1 MTTIMITGASRG
13 LGLEFARQF
22 YNEEC
27 RVIATCRSPKD
38 ANELNAIGDIDVH
51 ALDVT
56 DDKSVAN
63 LADKLRGENIDI
75 LINNAGVI
83 GQREGFGRLDYD
95 IWAETMDTNVF
106 GPMRIAEAFRDN
118 VMNSEKKQM
127 IFITS
132 RMGSITEAVP
142 NAYVYRSSKAAL
154 NMIIK
159 TISIETVRTI
169 PNAIIVGLHPGTVDT
184 NLSKPFQKN
193 ISKEKLFS
201 PNYSVEKLLSVINN
215 LEAKDSGGIFAWD
228 GKQIDY

>member
-22 YNEEC
+22 YSEEC
-27 RVIATCRSPKD
+27 RVIATCRNPKK
-38 ANELNAIGDIDVH
+38 ANELNSIGDIDVH
-51 ALDVT
+51 SLDVT
-56 DDKSVAN
+56 DDKSVSN

-83 GQREGFGRLDYD
+83 GQRDGFGRLDYD

-106 GPMRIAEAFRDN
+106 GPMRVAEAFRDN

-154 NMIIK
+154 NMAVKCLSVELEQQGLIAVLFHPGHVQTDMGGQAAPVTPQK
-159 TISIETVRTI
+159 SIEGMKNQIVALTHDDNGRFLSYDGHQI
-169 PNAIIVGLHPGTVDT
+169 P
-184 NLSKPFQKN
+184 
-193 ISKEKLFS
+193 
-201 PNYSVEKLLSVINN
+201 
-215 LEAKDSGGIFAWD
+215 W
-228 GKQIDY
+228 

>member
-27 RVIATCRSPKD
+27 RVIATCRSPKN

-56 DDKSVAN
+56 DDKSVTT

-83 GQREGFGRLDYD
+83 GQRDGFGRIDYD

-106 GPMRIAEAFRDN
+106 GPMRVAEAFRDN
-118 VMNSEKKQM
+118 VMNSYKKQM

-154 NMIIK
+154 NMAVK
-159 TISIETVRTI
+159 CLSAELGEQ
-169 PNAIIVGLHPGTVDT
+169 GLIAVLFHPGHVQTDMGGQAAPVTPQKSIAGMKNQIVALTRDD
-184 NLSKPFQKN
+184 NGRFLS
-193 ISKEKLFS
+193 
-201 PNYSVEKLLSVINN
+201 Y
-215 LEAKDSGGIFAWD
+215 D
-228 GKQIDY
+228 GRQIPW

>member
-27 RVIATCRSPKD
+27 RVIATCRNPKN

-51 ALDVT
+51 SLDVT

-83 GQREGFGRLDYD
+83 GQRDGFGRLDYD

-106 GPMRIAEAFRDN
+106 GPMRVAEAFRDN

-154 NMIIK
+154 NMAVKCLSAELGEQGLIAVLFHPGHVQTDMGGQAAPVTPQK
-159 TISIETVRTI
+159 SIEGMKNQIVALTRDDNGRFLSYDGRQI
-169 PNAIIVGLHPGTVDT
+169 P
-184 NLSKPFQKN
+184 
-193 ISKEKLFS
+193 
-201 PNYSVEKLLSVINN
+201 
-215 LEAKDSGGIFAWD
+215 W
-228 GKQIDY
+228 

>member
-27 RVIATCRSPKD
+27 RIIATCRNPKD

-51 ALDVT
+51 SLDVT
-56 DDKSVAN
+56 EDKSVAI

-83 GQREGFGRLDYD
+83 GQRDGFGKLDYD

-106 GPMRIAEAFRDN
+106 GPMRVAEAFRDN
-118 VMNSEKKQM
+118 VMNSKKKQM

-154 NMIIK
+154 NMAVKCLSAELEEKGLIAVLFHPGHVQTDMGGQAAPVTPQK
-159 TISIETVRTI
+159 SIEGMKNQIVALTRDDNGRFLSYDGHQI
-169 PNAIIVGLHPGTVDT
+169 P
-184 NLSKPFQKN
+184 
-193 ISKEKLFS
+193 
-201 PNYSVEKLLSVINN
+201 
-215 LEAKDSGGIFAWD
+215 W
-228 GKQIDY
+228 

>member
-22 YNEEC
+22 YSEEC
-27 RVIATCRSPKD
+27 RVIATCRNPKK

-51 ALDVT
+51 SLDVT
-56 DDKSVAN
+56 DDRSVAN

-83 GQREGFGRLDYD
+83 GQRDGFGRLDYD

-106 GPMRIAEAFRDN
+106 GPMRVAEAFRDN

-154 NMIIK
+154 NMAVKCLSVELEQQGLIAVLFHPGHVQTDMGGQAAPVTPQK
-159 TISIETVRTI
+159 SIEGMKNEIVALTHDDNGRFLSYDGHQI
-169 PNAIIVGLHPGTVDT
+169 P
-184 NLSKPFQKN
+184 
-193 ISKEKLFS
+193 
-201 PNYSVEKLLSVINN
+201 
-215 LEAKDSGGIFAWD
+215 W
-228 GKQIDY
+228 

>member
-22 YNEEC
+22 YSEEC
-27 RVIATCRSPKD
+27 RVIATCRNPKK

-51 ALDVT
+51 SLDVT
-56 DDKSVAN
+56 DDKSVEN

-83 GQREGFGRLDYD
+83 GQRDGFGRLDYD

-106 GPMRIAEAFRDN
+106 GPMRVAEAFRDN

-154 NMIIK
+154 NMAVKCLSVELEQQGLIAVLFHPGHVQTDMGGQAAPVTPQK
-159 TISIETVRTI
+159 SIEGMKNQIVALTHDDNGRFLSYDGHQI
-169 PNAIIVGLHPGTVDT
+169 P
-184 NLSKPFQKN
+184 
-193 ISKEKLFS
+193 
-201 PNYSVEKLLSVINN
+201 
-215 LEAKDSGGIFAWD
+215 W
-228 GKQIDY
+228 

>member
-22 YNEEC
+22 YSKEC
-27 RVIATCRSPKD
+27 RVIATCRNPKN
-38 ANELNAIGDIDVH
+38 ANELNAIGDIDIH
-51 ALDVT
+51 SLDVT

-106 GPMRIAEAFRDN
+106 GPMRVAEAFRDN

-154 NMIIK
+154 NMAVKCLSAELAEQGLIAVLFHPGHVQTDMGGQAAPVTPQK
-159 TISIETVRTI
+159 SIEGMKNQIVALTHDDNGRFLSYDGRQI
-169 PNAIIVGLHPGTVDT
+169 P
-184 NLSKPFQKN
+184 
-193 ISKEKLFS
+193 
-201 PNYSVEKLLSVINN
+201 
-215 LEAKDSGGIFAWD
+215 W
-228 GKQIDY
+228 

>member
-22 YNEEC
+22 YNEEY
-27 RVIATCRSPKD
+27 RVIATCRNPKD
-38 ANELNAIGDIDVH
+38 AKELNEIGDIDVH
-51 ALDVT
+51 SLDVT
-56 DDKSVAN
+56 DDKSVAT

-83 GQREGFGRLDYD
+83 GQRDGFGKLDYD

-106 GPMRIAEAFRDN
+106 GPMRVAEAFRDN
-118 VMNSEKKQM
+118 VINSKKKQM

-154 NMIIK
+154 NMAVKCLSAELGEQGLIAVLFHPGHVQTDMGGQAAPVTPQK
-159 TISIETVRTI
+159 SIEGMKNQIVALTHDDNGRFLSYDGHQI
-169 PNAIIVGLHPGTVDT
+169 P
-184 NLSKPFQKN
+184 
-193 ISKEKLFS
+193 
-201 PNYSVEKLLSVINN
+201 
-215 LEAKDSGGIFAWD
+215 W
-228 GKQIDY
+228 

>member
-1 MTTIMITGASRG
+1 MATIMITGASRG

-22 YNEEC
+22 YSKEC
-27 RVIATCRSPKD
+27 RVIATCRNPKN
-38 ANELNAIGDIDVH
+38 ANELNAIGDIDIH
-51 ALDVT
+51 SLDVT

-106 GPMRIAEAFRDN
+106 GPMRVAEAFRDN

-154 NMIIK
+154 NMAVKCLSAELAEQGLIAVLFHPGHVQ
-159 TISIETVRTI
+159 TDMGGQAAPVMPHTSIEGMKNQIVALTRDDNGRFLSYDGHQI
-169 PNAIIVGLHPGTVDT
+169 P
-184 NLSKPFQKN
+184 
-193 ISKEKLFS
+193 
-201 PNYSVEKLLSVINN
+201 
-215 LEAKDSGGIFAWD
+215 W
-228 GKQIDY
+228 

>member
-27 RVIATCRSPKD
+27 RVIATCRNLKN
-38 ANELNAIGDIDVH
+38 ANELKAIGDIDIH
-51 ALDVT
+51 SLDVT

-95 IWAETMDTNVF
+95 IWAETMDINVF
-106 GPMRIAEAFRDN
+106 GPMRVAEAFRDN

-154 NMIIK
+154 NMAVKCLSAELGEQGLIAVLFHPGHVQTDMGGQAAPVTPQK
-159 TISIETVRTI
+159 SIEGMKNQIVALTRDDNGRFLSYDGRQI
-169 PNAIIVGLHPGTVDT
+169 P
-184 NLSKPFQKN
+184 
-193 ISKEKLFS
+193 
-201 PNYSVEKLLSVINN
+201 
-215 LEAKDSGGIFAWD
+215 W
-228 GKQIDY
+228 

>member
-27 RVIATCRSPKD
+27 RVIATCRNPKN
-38 ANELNAIGDIDVH
+38 ANELHTIGDIDIH
-51 ALDVT
+51 SLDVT

-83 GQREGFGRLDYD
+83 GQRDGFGRLNYD

-106 GPMRIAEAFRDN
+106 GPMRVAEAFRDN

-154 NMIIK
+154 NMAVKCLSAELGEQGLIAVLFHPGHVQTDMGGQAAPVTPQK
-159 TISIETVRTI
+159 SIEGMKNQIVALTHDDNGRFLSYDGHQI
-169 PNAIIVGLHPGTVDT
+169 P
-184 NLSKPFQKN
+184 
-193 ISKEKLFS
+193 
-201 PNYSVEKLLSVINN
+201 
-215 LEAKDSGGIFAWD
+215 W
-228 GKQIDY
+228 

>member
-22 YNEEC
+22 YNEGC
-27 RVIATCRSPKD
+27 RVIATCRNPKD
-38 ANELNAIGDIDVH
+38 ANALNAIGDIDVH

-56 DDKSVAN
+56 NDKNVAT

-83 GQREGFGRLDYD
+83 GQRDGFGKLDYD

-106 GPMRIAEAFRDN
+106 GPMRVAEAFRDN

-154 NMIIK
+154 NMAVKCLSGELAEQGLIAVLFHPGHVQTDMGGQAAPVTPQK
-159 TISIETVRTI
+159 SIEGMK
-169 PNAIIVGLHPGTVDT
+169 NQIVGLTRDDNGRF
-184 NLSKPFQKN
+184 LS
-193 ISKEKLFS
+193 
-201 PNYSVEKLLSVINN
+201 Y
-215 LEAKDSGGIFAWD
+215 D
-228 GKQIDY
+228 GHQIPW

>member
-22 YNEEC
+22 YNEGC
-27 RVIATCRSPKD
+27 RVIATCRNPKD
-38 ANELNAIGDIDVH
+38 ANALNAIGDIDVH

-56 DDKSVAN
+56 DDKNVAT
-63 LADKLRGENIDI
+63 LAEKFRGENIDI

-83 GQREGFGRLDYD
+83 GQRDGFGKLDYD

-106 GPMRIAEAFRDN
+106 GPMRVAEAFREN

-154 NMIIK
+154 NMAVKCLSGELAKQGLIAVLFHPGHVQTDMGGQAAPVSPQK
-159 TISIETVRTI
+159 SIEGMK
-169 PNAIIVGLHPGTVDT
+169 NQIVGLTRDDNGRF
-184 NLSKPFQKN
+184 LS
-193 ISKEKLFS
+193 
-201 PNYSVEKLLSVINN
+201 Y
-215 LEAKDSGGIFAWD
+215 D
-228 GKQIDY
+228 GHQIPW

>member
-22 YNEEC
+22 YSEEC
-27 RVIATCRSPKD
+27 RVIATCRNPKK
-38 ANELNAIGDIDVH
+38 ANELNSIGDIDVH
-51 ALDVT
+51 SLDVT

-83 GQREGFGRLDYD
+83 GHRDGFGRLDYD

-106 GPMRIAEAFRDN
+106 GPMRVAEAFRDN

-154 NMIIK
+154 NMAVKCLSVELEQQGLIAVLFHPGHVQTDMGGQAAPVTPQK
-159 TISIETVRTI
+159 SIEGMKNQIVALTHDDNGRFLSYDGHQI
-169 PNAIIVGLHPGTVDT
+169 P
-184 NLSKPFQKN
+184 
-193 ISKEKLFS
+193 
-201 PNYSVEKLLSVINN
+201 
-215 LEAKDSGGIFAWD
+215 W
-228 GKQIDY
+228 

>member
-56 DDKSVAN
+56 DDKSVTT

-83 GQREGFGRLDYD
+83 GQRDGFGRIDYD

-106 GPMRIAEAFRDN
+106 GPMRVAEAFRDN

-154 NMIIK
+154 NMAVKCLSAELGEQGLIAVLFHPGHVQ
-159 TISIETVRTI
+159 TDMGGQAAPVMPHTSIEGMKNQIVALTRDDNGRFLSYDGHQI
-169 PNAIIVGLHPGTVDT
+169 P
-184 NLSKPFQKN
+184 
-193 ISKEKLFS
+193 
-201 PNYSVEKLLSVINN
+201 
-215 LEAKDSGGIFAWD
+215 W
-228 GKQIDY
+228 

>member
-22 YNEEC
+22 YSEEC
-27 RVIATCRSPKD
+27 KVIATCRNPKK

-51 ALDVT
+51 SLDVT

-83 GQREGFGRLDYD
+83 GQRDGFGRLDYD

-106 GPMRIAEAFRDN
+106 GPMRVAEAFRDN

-154 NMIIK
+154 NMAVKCLSVELEQQGLIAVLFHPGHVQTDMGGQAAPVTPQK
-159 TISIETVRTI
+159 SIEGMKNQIVALTHDDNGRFLSYDGHQI
-169 PNAIIVGLHPGTVDT
+169 P
-184 NLSKPFQKN
+184 
-193 ISKEKLFS
+193 
-201 PNYSVEKLLSVINN
+201 
-215 LEAKDSGGIFAWD
+215 W
-228 GKQIDY
+228 

>member
-22 YNEEC
+22 YSEEC
-27 RVIATCRSPKD
+27 RVIATCRNPKK

-51 ALDVT
+51 SLDVT
-56 DDKSVAN
+56 DDRSVAN

-83 GQREGFGRLDYD
+83 GQRDGFGRLDYD

-106 GPMRIAEAFRDN
+106 GPMRVAEAFRDN
-118 VMNSEKKQM
+118 VMNSYKKQM

-154 NMIIK
+154 NMAVKCLSAELEQLGLIAVLFHPGHVQTDMGGQAAPVTPQK
-159 TISIETVRTI
+159 SIEGMKNQIVALTHDDNGRFLSYDGHQI
-169 PNAIIVGLHPGTVDT
+169 P
-184 NLSKPFQKN
+184 
-193 ISKEKLFS
+193 
-201 PNYSVEKLLSVINN
+201 
-215 LEAKDSGGIFAWD
+215 W
-228 GKQIDY
+228 

>member
-22 YNEEC
+22 YSEEC
-27 RVIATCRSPKD
+27 RVIATCRNPKK
-38 ANELNAIGDIDVH
+38 ANELNSIGDIDVH
-51 ALDVT
+51 SLDVT

-83 GQREGFGRLDYD
+83 GQRDGFGRLDYD

-106 GPMRIAEAFRDN
+106 GPMRVAEAFRDN
-118 VMNSEKKQM
+118 VLNSEKKQM

-154 NMIIK
+154 NMAVKCLSVELEQQGLIAVLFHPGHVQTDMGGQAAPVTAQK
-159 TISIETVRTI
+159 SIEGMKNQIVALTHDDNGRFLSYDGHQI
-169 PNAIIVGLHPGTVDT
+169 P
-184 NLSKPFQKN
+184 
-193 ISKEKLFS
+193 
-201 PNYSVEKLLSVINN
+201 
-215 LEAKDSGGIFAWD
+215 W
-228 GKQIDY
+228 

>member
-83 GQREGFGRLDYD
+83 GQRDGFGRLDYD

-106 GPMRIAEAFRDN
+106 GPMRVAEAFRDN
-118 VMNSEKKQM
+118 VMNSYKKQM

-154 NMIIK
+154 NMAVKCLSAELGEQGLIAVLFHPGHVQTDMGGQAAPVTPQK
-159 TISIETVRTI
+159 SIEGMKNQIVALTRDDNGRFLSYDGRQI
-169 PNAIIVGLHPGTVDT
+169 P
-184 NLSKPFQKN
+184 
-193 ISKEKLFS
+193 
-201 PNYSVEKLLSVINN
+201 
-215 LEAKDSGGIFAWD
+215 W
-228 GKQIDY
+228 

>member
-56 DDKSVAN
+56 DDKSVTT

-83 GQREGFGRLDYD
+83 GQRDGFGRIDYD

-106 GPMRIAEAFRDN
+106 GPMRVAEAFRDN
-118 VMNSEKKQM
+118 VMNSYKKQM

-154 NMIIK
+154 NMAVKCLSAELGEQGLIAVLFHPGHVQTDMGGQAAPVTPQK
-159 TISIETVRTI
+159 SIEGMKNQIVALTCDDNGRFLSYDGHQI
-169 PNAIIVGLHPGTVDT
+169 P
-184 NLSKPFQKN
+184 
-193 ISKEKLFS
+193 
-201 PNYSVEKLLSVINN
+201 
-215 LEAKDSGGIFAWD
+215 W
-228 GKQIDY
+228 

>member
-56 DDKSVAN
+56 DDKSVTT

-83 GQREGFGRLDYD
+83 GQRDGFGRIDYD
-95 IWAETMDTNVF
+95 IWAETMDTNVL
-106 GPMRIAEAFRDN
+106 GPMRVAEAFRDN

-154 NMIIK
+154 NMAVKCLSVELEQQGLIAVLFHPGHVQTDMGGQAAPVTPQK
-159 TISIETVRTI
+159 SIEGMKNQIVALTHDDNGRFLSYDGRQI
-169 PNAIIVGLHPGTVDT
+169 P
-184 NLSKPFQKN
+184 
-193 ISKEKLFS
+193 
-201 PNYSVEKLLSVINN
+201 
-215 LEAKDSGGIFAWD
+215 W
-228 GKQIDY
+228 

>member
-27 RVIATCRSPKD
+27 RVIATCRSPKN

-56 DDKSVAN
+56 DDKSVTT

-83 GQREGFGRLDYD
+83 GQRDGFGRIDYD
-95 IWAETMDTNVF
+95 IWAKTMDTNVF
-106 GPMRIAEAFRDN
+106 GPMRVAEAFRDN
-118 VMNSEKKQM
+118 VMTSYKKQM

-154 NMIIK
+154 NMAVKCLSAELGEQGLIAVLFHPGHVQTDMGGQAAPVTPQK
-159 TISIETVRTI
+159 SIEGMKNQIVALTRDDNGRFLSYDGRQI
-169 PNAIIVGLHPGTVDT
+169 P
-184 NLSKPFQKN
+184 
-193 ISKEKLFS
+193 
-201 PNYSVEKLLSVINN
+201 
-215 LEAKDSGGIFAWD
+215 W
-228 GKQIDY
+228 

>member
-56 DDKSVAN
+56 DDKSVTT

-83 GQREGFGRLDYD
+83 GQRDGFGRIDYD

-106 GPMRIAEAFRDN
+106 GPMRVAEAFRDN

-154 NMIIK
+154 NMAVKCLSVELEQQGLIAVLFHPGHVQTDMGGQAAPVTPQK
-159 TISIETVRTI
+159 SIEGMKNQIVALTHDDNGRFLSYDGQQI
-169 PNAIIVGLHPGTVDT
+169 P
-184 NLSKPFQKN
+184 
-193 ISKEKLFS
+193 
-201 PNYSVEKLLSVINN
+201 
-215 LEAKDSGGIFAWD
+215 W
-228 GKQIDY
+228 

>member
-1 MTTIMITGASRG
+1 MATIMITGASRG

-22 YNEEC
+22 YSEEC
-27 RVIATCRSPKD
+27 RVIATCRNPKK
-38 ANELNAIGDIDVH
+38 ANELNSIGDIDVH
-51 ALDVT
+51 SLDVT

-83 GQREGFGRLDYD
+83 GQRDGFGRLDYD

-106 GPMRIAEAFRDN
+106 GPMRVAEAFRDN

-154 NMIIK
+154 NMAVKCLSAELEQQGLIAVLFHPGHVQ
-159 TISIETVRTI
+159 TDMGGQAAPVMPHTSIEGMKNQIVALTRDDNGRFLSYDGHQI
-169 PNAIIVGLHPGTVDT
+169 P
-184 NLSKPFQKN
+184 
-193 ISKEKLFS
+193 
-201 PNYSVEKLLSVINN
+201 
-215 LEAKDSGGIFAWD
+215 W
-228 GKQIDY
+228 

>member
-56 DDKSVAN
+56 DDKSVTT

-83 GQREGFGRLDYD
+83 GQRDGFGRIDYD

-106 GPMRIAEAFRDN
+106 GPMRVAEAFRDN
-118 VMNSEKKQM
+118 VMNSYKKQM

-154 NMIIK
+154 NMAVKCLSAELREQGLIAVLFHPGHVQTDMGGQAAPVTPQK
-159 TISIETVRTI
+159 SIEGMKNQIVALTRDDNGRFLSYDGRQI
-169 PNAIIVGLHPGTVDT
+169 P
-184 NLSKPFQKN
+184 
-193 ISKEKLFS
+193 
-201 PNYSVEKLLSVINN
+201 
-215 LEAKDSGGIFAWD
+215 W
-228 GKQIDY
+228 

>member
-22 YNEEC
+22 YSEEC
-27 RVIATCRSPKD
+27 RVIATCRNPKK

-51 ALDVT
+51 SLDVT
-56 DDKSVAN
+56 DDRSVAN

-75 LINNAGVI
+75 LINNTGVI
-83 GQREGFGRLDYD
+83 GQRDGFGRLDYD

-106 GPMRIAEAFRDN
+106 GPMRVAEAFRDN

-154 NMIIK
+154 NMAVKCLSAELGERGLIAVLFHPGHVQTDMGGQAAPVTPQK
-159 TISIETVRTI
+159 SIEGMKNQIVALTHDDNGRFLSYDGHQI
-169 PNAIIVGLHPGTVDT
+169 P
-184 NLSKPFQKN
+184 
-193 ISKEKLFS
+193 
-201 PNYSVEKLLSVINN
+201 
-215 LEAKDSGGIFAWD
+215 W
-228 GKQIDY
+228 

>member
-22 YNEEC
+22 YNEEF
-27 RVIATCRSPKD
+27 RVIATCRNPKD

-51 ALDVT
+51 SLDVT
-56 DDKSVAN
+56 EDKSVAI

-83 GQREGFGRLDYD
+83 GQRDGFGKLDYD

-106 GPMRIAEAFRDN
+106 GPMRVAEAFRDN
-118 VMNSEKKQM
+118 VMNSKKKQM

-154 NMIIK
+154 NMAVKCLSAELEEKGLIAVLFHPGHVQTDMGGQAAPVTPQK
-159 TISIETVRTI
+159 SIEGMKNQIVALTRDDNGRFLSYDGRQI
-169 PNAIIVGLHPGTVDT
+169 P
-184 NLSKPFQKN
+184 
-193 ISKEKLFS
+193 
-201 PNYSVEKLLSVINN
+201 
-215 LEAKDSGGIFAWD
+215 W
-228 GKQIDY
+228 

>member
-22 YNEEC
+22 YSEEC
-27 RVIATCRSPKD
+27 KVIATCRNPKK
-38 ANELNAIGDIDVH
+38 ANELNSIGDIDVH
-51 ALDVT
+51 SLDVT

-83 GQREGFGRLDYD
+83 GQRDGFGRLDYD

-106 GPMRIAEAFRDN
+106 GPMRVAEAFRDN

-154 NMIIK
+154 NMAVKCLSVELEQQGLIAVLFHPGHVQTDMGGQAAPVTPQK
-159 TISIETVRTI
+159 SIEGMKNQIVALTHDDNGRFLSYDGHQI
-169 PNAIIVGLHPGTVDT
+169 P
-184 NLSKPFQKN
+184 
-193 ISKEKLFS
+193 
-201 PNYSVEKLLSVINN
+201 
-215 LEAKDSGGIFAWD
+215 W
-228 GKQIDY
+228 

>member
-56 DDKSVAN
+56 DDKSVTT

-83 GQREGFGRLDYD
+83 GQRDGFGRIDYD

-106 GPMRIAEAFRDN
+106 GPMRVAEAFRDN

-154 NMIIK
+154 NMAVKCLSVELEQQGLIAVLFHPGHVQTDMGGQAAPVTPQK
-159 TISIETVRTI
+159 SIEGMKNQIVALTHDDNGRFLSYDGHQI
-169 PNAIIVGLHPGTVDT
+169 P
-184 NLSKPFQKN
+184 
-193 ISKEKLFS
+193 
-201 PNYSVEKLLSVINN
+201 
-215 LEAKDSGGIFAWD
+215 W
-228 GKQIDY
+228 

>member
-27 RVIATCRSPKD
+27 RVIATCRSPKN

-56 DDKSVAN
+56 DDKSVTT

-83 GQREGFGRLDYD
+83 GQRDGFGRIDYD

-106 GPMRIAEAFRDN
+106 GPMRVAEAFRDN

-132 RMGSITEAVP
+132 RMGSIAEAVP

-154 NMIIK
+154 NMAVKCLSAELGEQGLIAVLFHPGHVQTDMVGQAAPVTPQK
-159 TISIETVRTI
+159 SIEGMKNQIVELTCDDNGRFLSYDGHQI
-169 PNAIIVGLHPGTVDT
+169 P
-184 NLSKPFQKN
+184 
-193 ISKEKLFS
+193 
-201 PNYSVEKLLSVINN
+201 
-215 LEAKDSGGIFAWD
+215 W
-228 GKQIDY
+228 

>member
-22 YNEEC
+22 YSEEC
-27 RVIATCRSPKD
+27 RVIATCRNPKK
-38 ANELNAIGDIDVH
+38 ANELNSIGDIDVH
-51 ALDVT
+51 SLDVT

-83 GQREGFGRLDYD
+83 GQRDGFGRLDYD

-106 GPMRIAEAFRDN
+106 GPMRVAEAFRDN

-154 NMIIK
+154 NMAVK
-159 TISIETVRTI
+159 CLSVELEQQ
-169 PNAIIVGLHPGTVDT
+169 GLIAVLFHPGHVQTDMGGQAAPVTPQKSIQGMKNQIVALTHDD
-184 NLSKPFQKN
+184 NGRFLS
-193 ISKEKLFS
+193 
-201 PNYSVEKLLSVINN
+201 Y
-215 LEAKDSGGIFAWD
+215 D
-228 GKQIDY
+228 GHQIPW

>member
-22 YNEEC
+22 YSEEC
-27 RVIATCRSPKD
+27 RVIATCRNPKK
-38 ANELNAIGDIDVH
+38 ANELNSIGDIDVH
-51 ALDVT
+51 SLDVT

-83 GQREGFGRLDYD
+83 GQRDGFGRLDYD

-106 GPMRIAEAFRDN
+106 GPMRVAEAFRDN

-154 NMIIK
+154 NMAVKCLSVELEQQGLIAVLFHPGHVQTDMGGQAAPVTPQK
-159 TISIETVRTI
+159 SIEGMKNQIVALTHDDNGRFLSYDGQQI
-169 PNAIIVGLHPGTVDT
+169 P
-184 NLSKPFQKN
+184 
-193 ISKEKLFS
+193 
-201 PNYSVEKLLSVINN
+201 
-215 LEAKDSGGIFAWD
+215 W
-228 GKQIDY
+228 

>member
-56 DDKSVAN
+56 DDKSVTT

-83 GQREGFGRLDYD
+83 GQRDGFGRIDYD

-106 GPMRIAEAFRDN
+106 GPMRVAEAFRDN
-118 VMNSEKKQM
+118 VMNSYKKQM

-154 NMIIK
+154 NMAVK
-159 TISIETVRTI
+159 CLSAELGEQ
-169 PNAIIVGLHPGTVDT
+169 GLIAVLFHPGHVQTDMGGQAAPVTPQKSIAGMKNQIVALTHDD
-184 NLSKPFQKN
+184 NGRFLS
-193 ISKEKLFS
+193 
-201 PNYSVEKLLSVINN
+201 Y
-215 LEAKDSGGIFAWD
+215 D
-228 GKQIDY
+228 GHQIPW

>member
-22 YNEEC
+22 YSEEC
-27 RVIATCRSPKD
+27 RVIATCRNPKN
-38 ANELNAIGDIDVH
+38 ANELNAIGDIDIH
-51 ALDVT
+51 SLDVT

-106 GPMRIAEAFRDN
+106 GPMRVAEAFRDN
-118 VMNSEKKQM
+118 VMNSERKQM

-154 NMIIK
+154 NMAVKCLSAELGEQGLIAVLFHPGHVQTDMGGK
-159 TISIETVRTI
+159 AAPVMPHTSIEAMKNQIVALTRDDNGSFLSYDGRQI
-169 PNAIIVGLHPGTVDT
+169 P
-184 NLSKPFQKN
+184 
-193 ISKEKLFS
+193 
-201 PNYSVEKLLSVINN
+201 
-215 LEAKDSGGIFAWD
+215 W
-228 GKQIDY
+228 

>member
-56 DDKSVAN
+56 DDKSVTT

-83 GQREGFGRLDYD
+83 GQRDGFGRLDYD

-106 GPMRIAEAFRDN
+106 GPMRVAEAFRDN

-154 NMIIK
+154 NMAVKCLSAELGEQGLIAVLFHPGHVQTDMGGQAAPVTPQK
-159 TISIETVRTI
+159 SIEGMKNQIVALTRDDNGRFLSYDGRQI
-169 PNAIIVGLHPGTVDT
+169 P
-184 NLSKPFQKN
+184 
-193 ISKEKLFS
+193 
-201 PNYSVEKLLSVINN
+201 
-215 LEAKDSGGIFAWD
+215 W
-228 GKQIDY
+228 

>member
-27 RVIATCRSPKD
+27 RIIATCRNPKD
-38 ANELNAIGDIDVH
+38 ANKLNAIGDIDVH
-51 ALDVT
+51 SLDVT
-56 DDKSVAN
+56 EDESVAI

-83 GQREGFGRLDYD
+83 GQRDGFGKLDYD

-106 GPMRIAEAFRDN
+106 GPMRVAEAFRDN
-118 VMNSEKKQM
+118 VMNSKKKQM

-154 NMIIK
+154 NMAVKCLSAELEEKGLIAVLFHPGHVQTDMGGQAAPVTPQK
-159 TISIETVRTI
+159 SIEGMKNQIVALTRDDNGRFLSYDGHQI
-169 PNAIIVGLHPGTVDT
+169 P
-184 NLSKPFQKN
+184 
-193 ISKEKLFS
+193 
-201 PNYSVEKLLSVINN
+201 
-215 LEAKDSGGIFAWD
+215 W
-228 GKQIDY
+228 